1 MSKFRS
7 FTKEMKKRLST
18 DVKGFTLIEVIV
30 VLVILAILMAIAIPN
45 VLGYINKAKGT
56 ENELTARNIYMAA
69 NVESAEILKSSTSI
83 TPTNLTDHIPAI
95 KSLAG
100 LKDADVVT
108 VTSTTVGT
116 NETAPA
122 ADANNAKVVLYLTNG
137 LINGLTYV
145 PAGGDDGTKFVN
157 YYANGT
163 FTKGTDYV
171 AIDTVV
177 PEVSTS
183 AA

>member
-69 NVESAEILKSSTSI
+69 NVESAEILKESSSI
-83 TPTNLTDHIPAI
+83 TADELTRHIDVI
-95 KSLAG
+95 KSLSNIESTKFTAVESTG
-100 LKDADVVT
+100 TIPNTGDAAEPVVT
-108 VTSTTVGT
+108 IIVKDGLVNGVQYIPAGDTATTS
-116 NETAPA
+116 E
-122 ADANNAKVVLYLTNG
+122 KVVC
-137 LINGLTYV
+137 
-145 PAGGDDGTKFVN
+145 
-157 YYANGT
+157 YYADGSVTTGEAYNVS
-163 FTKGTDYV
+163 KV
-171 AIDTVV
+171 NSELPTVT
-177 PEVSTS
+177 PK
-183 AA
+183 A

>member
-69 NVESAEILKSSTSI
+69 NVESAEILKSQSSI
-83 TPTNLTDHIPAI
+83 TETELQKHINNI
-95 KSLAG
+95 QTLANI
-100 LKDADVVT
+100 
-108 VTSTTVGT
+108 TST
-116 NETAPA
+116 EADFSITAA
-122 ADANNAKVVLYLTNG
+122 TDAKIAVAT
-137 LINGLTYV
+137 
-145 PAGGDDGTKFVN
+145 
-157 YYANGT
+157 
-163 FTKGTDYV
+163 GTDSKAKGCNY
-171 AIDTVV
+171 
-177 PEVSTS
+177 S
-183 AA
+183 